1 MTTFKVIWLYVISYI
16 MDGHTSET
24 LATLK
29 NEMIGKMQ
37 DMFYEYNRMH
47 QVVLQTKTEDDIE
60 KRQMI
65 DTIRKMGDTE
75 QVRLTT
81 IQCLEEDILK
91 LQKTTHEYAEMIKAF
106 EDKLAE
112 KDKDTESSNKFSM
125 IRIQAD
131 ELGKKDMEIERLNKL
146 IYNLKKKAKESM
158 KLEEVKE
165 KGPMKLEE
173 VKEVKAETNVIGW
186 SPTSSKTP
194 KPKPDII
201 DLVLQKG
208 EEVQEE
214 DVEEVEVTS
223 EKSESESVEEVET
236 EETEETGEVVVEK
249 AEIFMYRKKEYY
261 TIQGDKDQVVYEVL
275 EGDNKGKRLGTWS
288 LNAKGKKKV
297 TFEKK

>member
-1 MTTFKVIWLYVISYI
+1 MTTFKVIWLYVISYK

-29 NEMIGKMQ
+29 NEMIDKMQ
-37 DMFYEYNRMH
+37 QMFYEYNRMH
-47 QVVLQTKTEDDIE
+47 QVVLQTKTEEDLE

-65 DTIRKMGDTE
+65 DTIRKMGETE

-81 IQCLEEDILK
+81 IQCLEEDISK
-91 LQKTTHEYAEMIKAF
+91 LQKTNHEYAEMIKSF

-146 IYNLKKKAKESM
+146 IHNLKKKEKEP
-158 KLEEVKE
+158 E
-165 KGPMKLEE
+165 PMKLEE
-173 VKEVKAETNVIGW
+173 VKEVKAETNVMGW
-186 SPTSSKTP
+186 SPTSSNT
-194 KPKPDII
+194 PKPDII

-208 EEVQEE
+208 EEAEVPSET
-214 DVEEVEVTS
+214 VETVDA
-223 EKSESESVEEVET
+223 ESVETVEA
-236 EETEETGEVVVEK
+236 EEAVEEE

-261 TIQGDKDQVVYEVL
+261 TIQGDTGQVVYEVL
-275 EGDNKGKRLGTWS
+275 EGDNRGKRLGTWS

>member
-1 MTTFKVIWLYVISYI
+1 

-29 NEMIGKMQ
+29 NEMIDKMQ
-37 DMFYEYNRMH
+37 QMFYEYNRMH
-47 QVVLQTKTEDDIE
+47 QVVLQTKTEDDLE
-60 KRQMI
+60 KRHMI
-65 DTIRKMGDTE
+65 DTIRKMGETE

-81 IQCLEEDILK
+81 IQCLEEDISK
-91 LQKTTHEYAEMIKAF
+91 LQKTNHEYAEMIKSF

-146 IYNLKKKAKESM
+146 IYNLKKKEKE
-158 KLEEVKE
+158 
-165 KGPMKLEE
+165 PMKLEE
-173 VKEVKAETNVIGW
+173 VKEVKAETNVMGW

-194 KPKPDII
+194 EPDII

-208 EEVQEE
+208 EEVQE
-214 DVEEVEVTS
+214 VEEAEVTS
-223 EKSESESVEEVET
+223 EKSESVSGEEEVVEEAEEAEEKEEEEAVEA
-236 EETEETGEVVVEK
+236 EEAVEEE

-275 EGDNKGKRLGTWS
+275 EGDNRGKRLGTWS

-297 TFEKK
+297 IFEKK

>member
-1 MTTFKVIWLYVISYI
+1 

-29 NEMIGKMQ
+29 NEMIDKMQ
-37 DMFYEYNRMH
+37 QMFYEYNRMH
-47 QVVLQTKTEDDIE
+47 QVVLQTKTEDDLE
-60 KRQMI
+60 KRHMI
-65 DTIRKMGDTE
+65 DTIRKMGETE

-81 IQCLEEDILK
+81 IQCLEEDISK
-91 LQKTTHEYAEMIKAF
+91 LQKTNHEYAEMIKSF

-146 IYNLKKKAKESM
+146 IYNLKKKEKEP
-158 KLEEVKE
+158 E
-165 KGPMKLEE
+165 PMKLEE
-173 VKEVKAETNVIGW
+173 VKEVKAETNVMGW

-194 KPKPDII
+194 EPDII

-208 EEVQEE
+208 EEVQE
-214 DVEEVEVTS
+214 VEEAEVTS
-223 EKSESESVEEVET
+223 EKSESVSGEEEVVEEAEEAEEKEEEEAVEA
-236 EETEETGEVVVEK
+236 EEAVEEE

-275 EGDNKGKRLGTWS
+275 EGDNRGKRLGTWS

-297 TFEKK
+297 IFEKK

>member
-1 MTTFKVIWLYVISYI
+1 

-29 NEMIGKMQ
+29 NEMIDKMQ
-37 DMFYEYNRMH
+37 QMFYEYNRMH
-47 QVVLQTKTEDDIE
+47 QVVLQTKTEDDLE
-60 KRQMI
+60 KRHMI
-65 DTIRKMGDTE
+65 DTIRKMGETE

-81 IQCLEEDILK
+81 IQCLEEDISK
-91 LQKTTHEYAEMIKAF
+91 LQKTNHEYAEMIKSF

-146 IYNLKKKAKESM
+146 IYNLKKKEKEP
-158 KLEEVKE
+158 E
-165 KGPMKLEE
+165 PMKLEE
-173 VKEVKAETNVIGW
+173 VKEVKAETNVMGW

-194 KPKPDII
+194 EPDII

-208 EEVQEE
+208 EEAEVTSETDAVDAESVEE
-214 DVEEVEVTS
+214 DVEEA
-223 EKSESESVEEVET
+223 VEEAVEAVEAVEAGEAGEA
-236 EETEETGEVVVEK
+236 EEE

-275 EGDNKGKRLGTWS
+275 EGDNRGKRLGTWS

-297 TFEKK
+297 IFEKK